1 MPAAKQVTVGP
12 DKPREKVDVA
22 MVQIPNL
29 TGYWDF
35 YYAPAGSQQEQGPLW
50 SPHPPEGRTGMDV
63 LAESGTLTIISYDDA
78 NGIEGK
84 FKATFPEGYEIE
96 DYFKVNFVE
105 GF

>member
-35 YYAPAGSQQEQGPLW
+35 YYAPAGSQQEQGPLVA
-50 SPHPPEGRTGMDV
+50 PAARREDRHGC
-63 LAESGTLTIISYDDA
+63 SGGVGNTHHHQL
-78 NGIEGK
+78 
-84 FKATFPEGYEIE
+84 
-96 DYFKVNFVE
+96 
-105 GF
+105 